1 MIVVKNVSI
10 IEYNPDP
17 IQRFMRSIN
26 HDKVTYLYFVYYLFI
41 AEDVLW
47 NNVPL
52 TLRWIDESDL
62 FIPGNSKSAR

>member
-17 IQRFMRSIN
+17 IQRFRSVN
-26 HDKVTYLYFVYYLFI
+26 HNKVTYLYFIYYLFI

-52 TLRWIDESDL
+52 TLRWIEESDL
-62 FIPGNSKSAR
+62 FVPGNSESTR